1 MNNEELYDQLEGYI
15 HELTEEY
22 TTKLKFLAKEII
34 GDGEGT
40 INLEELE
47 DYLQA
52 QQHIFM
58 ERLERTIKEIKQDV
72 DNGGDI
78 DVQENALM
86 RIKKSFSKIFES
98 VVSTLKDILKGK
110 DKS

>member
-1 MNNEELYDQLEGYI
+1 MNNEELYDQLDGYI
-15 HELTEEY
+15 KELTQEY
-22 TTKLKFLAKEII
+22 ITKLKFLAKEII
-34 GDGEGT
+34 GHGTGT

-58 ERLERTIKEIKQDV
+58 ERLERTIEEIKESV
-72 DNGGDI
+72 DTNGDI

-86 RIKKSFSKIFES
+86 RIKKSFSQIFEK
-98 VVSTLKDILKGK
+98 VVSTLKDMLKG
-110 DKS
+110 

>member
-1 MNNEELYDQLEGYI
+1 MNNEELYDQLDGYI
-15 HELTEEY
+15 KELTEEY

-34 GDGEGT
+34 GDGVGT

-58 ERLERTIKEIKQDV
+58 ERLERTIHEIKENV
-72 DNGGDI
+72 ESEGDI

-86 RIKKSFSKIFES
+86 RIKKSFSQIFEK

>member
-1 MNNEELYDQLEGYI
+1 MNNEELYDQLDGYI
-15 HELTEEY
+15 KELTQEY
-22 TTKLKFLAKEII
+22 ITKLKFLAKEII
-34 GDGEGT
+34 GDGTGT

-58 ERLERTIKEIKQDV
+58 ERLERTIQEIREDV
-72 DNGGDI
+72 DSDGDI
-78 DVQENALM
+78 DIQENALM
-86 RIKKSFSKIFES
+86 RIKKSFSQIFEK

>member
-1 MNNEELYDQLEGYI
+1 MNNEELYDKLDGYI
-15 HELTEEY
+15 HELTGEY
-22 TTKLKFLAKEII
+22 ITKLKFLAKEII
-34 GDGEGT
+34 GDGVGT

-58 ERLERTIKEIKQDV
+58 EKLERTIKEIQEDV
-72 DNGGDI
+72 DNGDDV
-78 DVQENALM
+78 DVQENALN

>member
-1 MNNEELYDQLEGYI
+1 MNNEELYDQLDGYI
-15 HELTEEY
+15 KELTEEY
-22 TTKLKFLAKEII
+22 ITKLKFLAKEII
-34 GDGEGT
+34 GDGTGT

-58 ERLERTIKEIKQDV
+58 ERLERTIEEIREDV
-72 DNGGDI
+72 DSDDEV
-78 DVQENALM
+78 DVQKNALI
-86 RIKKSFSKIFES
+86 RIKNSFSKLFES
-98 VVSTLKDILKGK
+98 VVSTLKDILKGR